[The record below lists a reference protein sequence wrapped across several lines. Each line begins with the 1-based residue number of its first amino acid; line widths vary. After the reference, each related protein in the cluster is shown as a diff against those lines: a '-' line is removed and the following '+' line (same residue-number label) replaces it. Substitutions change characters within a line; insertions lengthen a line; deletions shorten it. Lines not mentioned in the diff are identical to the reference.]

1 MYGIKIKNVI
11 KLFLLKFLRN
21 KYRYKINIQHHL
33 ISIEGKCGEFDLSQL
48 NYVYLV
54 KDPEIRNNRLTLYLN
69 DFFKIGVNYH
79 GFTQMYQTLSS
90 KYGFDDATF
99 FEYLC
104 KKGPFSIQIWRKKQ
118 TQNYVILDEAYTDY
132 TQGFEIQSPEKI
144 FIPWGTTY
152 EALFQ
157 QTQFKEKGISYG
169 FIFPIRIGRL
179 LLKDVW
185 ITPSVRK
192 DVPILGLYTE
202 CYHESATEKSY
213 QELTSILSENN
224 PLITSYIE
232 DHTDPKLYQ
241 SVLRLNMTEFE
252 LRYYRHIRDDFDRG
266 YTKFSIKDTTDYL
279 DYVINEPYESQ
290 LVISDYLVIEA
301 QDLIKMD
308 YTDHSIIK
316 RRPPKIKEKFR
327 DAQSLIWTDDLNHKI
342 GFTSDD
348 RAIVFDKEDIE
359 SFTLANIET
368 TRRHNRSSL
377 SICFVDKNKEAIT
390 VFLAEHHFLIPYV
403 DKIKTLTQKEVLFLE
418 EYIEDV

>member
-157 QTQFKEKGISYG
+157 QTQFKEKGIAYS
-169 FIFPIRIGRL
+169 FTFPVRIGRL

-192 DVPILGLYTE
+192 DVPILALYTE
-202 CYHESATEKSY
+202 CYHESATEK
-213 QELTSILSENN
+213 
-224 PLITSYIE
+224 
-232 DHTDPKLYQ
+232 
-241 SVLRLNMTEFE
+241 V
-252 LRYYRHIRDDFDRG
+252 IR
-266 YTKFSIKDTTDYL
+266 S
-279 DYVINEPYESQ
+279 
-290 LVISDYLVIEA
+290 
-301 QDLIKMD
+301 
-308 YTDHSIIK
+308 
-316 RRPPKIKEKFR
+316 
-327 DAQSLIWTDDLNHKI
+327 
-342 GFTSDD
+342 
-348 RAIVFDKEDIE
+348 
-359 SFTLANIET
+359 
-368 TRRHNRSSL
+368 
-377 SICFVDKNKEAIT
+377 
-390 VFLAEHHFLIPYV
+390 
-403 DKIKTLTQKEVLFLE
+403 
-418 EYIEDV
+418 